1 MKRTLKHVG
10 LSACFL
16 LGGIQLW
23 PAGRTNPATSAGL
36 DAPPEVTVILR
47 RACFDCHS
55 NETRWP
61 WYGYVAPVS
70 WLLVHDV
77 DEGRAEL
84 NFSEWGGLEQER
96 RERKLRKV
104 VEEIEEAAMPPE
116 NYLRLHDDA
125 RLSAE
130 ELEIIRKWAET
141 PPSK

>member
-16 LGGIQLW
+16 LAGIQLW

-36 DAPPEVTVILR
+36 DAPPEVTAILR

-84 NFSEWGGLEQER
+84 NFSEWGSLPEDKR
-96 RERKLRKV
+96 AKRKARV
-104 VEEIEEAAMPPE
+104 VDEVESAKMPPPG
-116 NYLRLHDDA
+116 YLRFHGDA
-125 RLSAE
+125 RLTPEEIAVLEAWAAE
-130 ELEIIRKWAET
+130 PR
-141 PPSK
+141 